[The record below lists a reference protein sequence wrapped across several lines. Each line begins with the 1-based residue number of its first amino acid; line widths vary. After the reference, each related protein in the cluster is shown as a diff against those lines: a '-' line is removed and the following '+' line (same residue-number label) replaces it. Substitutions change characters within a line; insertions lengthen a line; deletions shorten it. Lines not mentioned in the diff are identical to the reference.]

1 MNRKRNVYFFPPARN
16 ELRNA
21 VANYND
27 QCAGLGFEL
36 AAEIRRTV
44 TRIVEFPSAWT
55 RLSAR
60 TRRCLAN
67 RFPYAVIFQYTNT
80 HVYLVA
86 VMHLKREPDSWKN
99 NLPDDE

>member
-1 MNRKRNVYFFPPARN
+1 MKRKRTVHFFPPARD

-21 VANYND
+21 VAYYND
-27 QCAGLGFEL
+27 QCAGFGFEF

-44 TRIVEFPSAWT
+44 ARILGIPSAWT
-55 RLSAR
+55 RLSPR

-67 RFPYAVIFQYTNT
+67 RFPYAVIFQHTDT
-80 HVYLVA
+80 HVYIVA

-99 NLPDDE
+99 NLPDDT